1 MSGIKT
7 GIFQNEQEYYQAL
20 TGWARELLASH
31 ALTHVKTSDGG
42 LLRKNGG
49 ILITREELLAEL
61 GPELPASA
69 GEKNYDPELLRAAL
83 ADIRER
89 GRETLRDGGM
99 IVMEYLFHALK
110 LTEFEGFL
118 TALSLACELD
128 HGLGLAIG
136 YLNEQNGVRVP
147 SLSLC
152 LRLYTE
158 KEEEQRFLYQECLRD
173 WEKLG
178 LLFEGM
184 EDTSLGGGIPVPE
197 GFQEFRLKLDFR
209 ILSYLQNFEQED
221 PALGGIVRTG
231 GEEDMRE
238 PLIQK
243 KLTDGLEALYDSGAR
258 SFYLE
263 GESGSGRKLQAG
275 ALCRRKGVPI
285 LYVDSGKLP
294 EEGESLQKMLRR
306 IMREAILQ
314 GGSALCVCDLAED
327 PENGRVA
334 CGQAEQILWGL
345 RTWQGVLFLTGT
357 GEWDR
362 RIHTERLIRKIRIP
376 ENTTEERILL
386 WKSFLG
392 ERLFPEGLNLE
403 YLADKYRL
411 PAGHIRQSVQEYEDR
426 LLLEQSGPDER
437 YLLEAC
443 RAQLEH
449 KLGKDAVRIPVHY
462 RWEDLVLPEPQKK
475 LLRDACDQVRLHH
488 QVYHRWGFEQKLA
501 YGRGVSMIFYGPP
514 GTGKTM
520 GAQVIAGEL
529 AMELYKVDM
538 AGVMSKYVGESEKKL
553 GNIFEQAKK
562 SQSILFFDEA
572 DVLFGKRTD
581 QKDSNDKYANAG
593 TAYLLQKIEE
603 YEGIIIL
610 ATNFLQNFDNAFLR
624 RFKFIIEFPF
634 TDVPRRREIWERV
647 FPADTP
653 REDLDYGYLAE
664 EFKFSGSQIKN
675 VAVAAAFL
683 AAGEGVPVGMRH
695 VLTGVKREMAK
706 TGKTLLASDFG
717 GYYYLMEEV

>member
-1 MSGIKT
+1 MSGIRT

-20 TGWARELLASH
+20 TKWARELLASY
-31 ALTHVKTSDGG
+31 ALTYVKTSDGG

-61 GPELPASA
+61 GSE
-69 GEKNYDPELLRAAL
+69 EKTCDPMVFREEL

-197 GFQEFRLKLDFR
+197 GFQEIRLKLDFR

-263 GESGSGRKLQAG
+263 GESGSGKKLQAG
-275 ALCRRKGVPI
+275 ALCRRKGLPI

-294 EEGESLQKMLRR
+294 AEGESLQKILRR

-426 LLLEQSGPDER
+426 LLLEQSGPEER

-449 KLGKDAVRIPVHY
+449 KLGRDAVRIPVHY

-475 LLRDACDQVRLHH
+475 LLRDACDQVLLHH